1 MKELEKKY
9 ELFHKNMGLPKFTLR
24 KYFNTLTFD
33 EDLVQVAN
41 LALWNACL
49 NFDESRGM
57 AFSTYAVKSIRIG
70 VIAEINSRQ
79 KEKQLKEVVLE
90 NEEKDIRLMA
100 EPFSVSDKIL
110 EIEIPYLDE
119 REKEIVR
126 LRLNDESCTEIGDK
140 LGISRQRVHKILQS
154 ISEKIKKHNE
164 EGI

>member
-1 MKELEKKY
+1 MKSLEQKHK
-9 ELFHKNMGLPKFTLR
+9 LFHENMGLPKFTLR

-33 EDLVQVAN
+33 EDLLQVAN

-49 NFDESRGM
+49 NFDETRGT

-100 EPFSVSDKIL
+100 DPFSLSDKML
-110 EIEIPYLDE
+110 EIEIPYLDD
-119 REKEIVR
+119 REKEIVH
-126 LRLNDESCTEIGDK
+126 LRLLGESCTEIGDK
-140 LGISRQRVHKILQS
+140 LGISRQRVHKILQT
-154 ISEKIKKHNE
+154 IFAKIKNHNE

>member
-33 EDLVQVAN
+33 EDLLQVAN

-49 NFDESRGM
+49 NFDESRGT

-140 LGISRQRVHKILQS
+140 LGISRQRVYKILQS